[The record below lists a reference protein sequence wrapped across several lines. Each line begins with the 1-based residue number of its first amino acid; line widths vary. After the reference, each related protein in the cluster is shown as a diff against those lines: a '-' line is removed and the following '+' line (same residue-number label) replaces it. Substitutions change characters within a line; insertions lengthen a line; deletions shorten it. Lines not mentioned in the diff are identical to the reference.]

1 MGFNN
6 VYNLAGGIEAW
17 EGLKAVGPQE
27 MNLEHLRGDETPEE
41 IVFLAYGMEK
51 GLQSF
56 YLNMKEK
63 KEDREMRDL
72 FAKLAGIE
80 EKHKRM
86 LFELQ
91 AEIGSDRKSIE
102 AFEADAGPAIL
113 EGGFDMREL
122 MDRNESLLKT
132 VRDVIDLAMML
143 ETQALDL
150 YLRFAEKGTNRK
162 TKKVLLRIADEE
174 KGHLSALGRLLEEKL

>member
-1 MGFNN
+1 M
-6 VYNLAGGIEAW
+6 
-17 EGLKAVGPQE
+17 GPQE
-27 MNLEHLRGDETPEE
+27 MNLEYLRGDETPEE
-41 IVFLAYGMEK
+41 FLLLAYGMEK

-56 YLNMKEK
+56 YLNMREH
-63 KEDREMRDL
+63 KEDRELRDL

-80 EKHKRM
+80 ERHKRM

-91 AEIGSDRKSIE
+91 AETDSDHKSIE
-102 AFEADAGPAIL
+102 AFEADADPAIL
-113 EGGFDMREL
+113 EGGFDMKEL
-122 MDRNESLLKT
+122 MQRNEPLLKT

-150 YLRFAEKGTNRK
+150 YLRFAEKSTNPK